1 MQAYRDQYA
10 SLFRGGQ
17 DVVLIGISNDT
28 PEDLHS
34 WMKDDDFQFLFAS
47 DNSGQTYQAFGGNLR
62 ASQAADRRSVIVIGP
77 DGRIAHVIPA
87 FLQTDPAAYEELAA
101 AIDRVTPQP

>member
-28 PEDLHS
+28 PEDLRS

-47 DNSGQTYQAFGGNLR
+47 DVSGQTYQAFGGNLR
-62 ASQAADRRSVIVIGP
+62 ASQTADRRSVIVVGP

-87 FLQTDPAAYEELAA
+87 FNQVDPAAYQELAD
-101 AIDRVTPQP
+101 AIDRVTP